1 MKNEK
6 MEWVEIIG
14 LIIIL
19 ISMIANDLL
28 LFLIGLLVKFIGWL
42 FKDPITI
49 TITTTTETH
58 KKKK

>member
-1 MKNEK
+1 
-6 MEWVEIIG
+6 MEWVEFIG
-14 LIIIL
+14 LIVMAIAMIAGDIIL
-19 ISMIANDLL
+19 FFIGASM
-28 LFLIGLLVKFIGWL
+28 KFIGWV